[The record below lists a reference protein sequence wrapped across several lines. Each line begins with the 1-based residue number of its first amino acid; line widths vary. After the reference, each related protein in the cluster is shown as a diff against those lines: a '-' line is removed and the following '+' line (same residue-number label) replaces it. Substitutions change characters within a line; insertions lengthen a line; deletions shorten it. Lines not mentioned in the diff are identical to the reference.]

1 MMTVEDGS
9 RRIWI
14 TGVALPGDRYSGGIL
29 VEEGESLVLW
39 LHEPRGVERGDLL
52 RFPDGRAAR
61 VSGVEKPGEADPPG
75 PRLELAPL
83 HRPFGGS

>member
-1 MMTVEDGS
+1 MMTVDDGS

-14 TGVALPGDRYSGGIL
+14 TGVALPGDRHSGGIL

-39 LHEPRGVERGDLL
+39 LHEPQGVEIGDLL
-52 RFPDGRAAR
+52 RFPDGRTALVSR
-61 VSGVEKPGEADPPG
+61 VEEGREADPPG

-83 HRPFGGS
+83 HRPSGGS